1 MKSYNHLNLQ
11 QKLWKVR
18 KRIPALV
25 KKRYSEDVDYE
36 FIRIDD
42 IHKFL
47 TPALN
52 KYGVNFEILEETP
65 TKRDANGNPIYLV
78 QENGCWIYESDL
90 LVGWVNADRPEEQE
104 TACIHAVGT
113 HEMPEK
119 AKGTAW
125 TYAIK
130 HYLSNRFSINQGGD
144 DADFHDYSTVPMEE
158 DPEKKKE
165 KPKKEYSEPGEQRKG
180 KATSGDSKGQIE
192 GAVREKR
199 LQGVSETKQEIRF
212 PSLDETYPKNPG
224 RSAADQP
231 EECGRKT
238 QEMKPVETGHEEKTL
253 AVQNPGTEHTE
264 KNPGTA
270 DKKVQIQNIAEQKR
284 EVKTTRK
291 EDSIKN
297 GQKTAEPAAAEEADE
312 VTGQISFETMLQESE
327 DVPMEAGT
335 EEPVK
340 TADMADDGF
349 VEIPPDE
356 EIPFTEDGTD
366 EKEDDFFQA
375 LMEDMSGQ
383 DEPSSDGMT
392 VEEARKVEC
401 TMGLFMGK
409 PLGDAMDAGES
420 GRKALEWIAKRYSGD
435 NVTLKEAAKLLLDV
449 MDSSDSQ
456 KAA

>member
-65 TKRDANGNPIYLV
+65 TKRDVNGNPVYLV

-90 LVGWVNADRPEEQE
+90 LVGWVNADRPKEQE

-165 KPKKEYSEPGEQRKG
+165 KPKKEYSESGKQRKG
-180 KATSGDSKGQIE
+180 KNVPQ
-192 GAVREKR
+192 REDRKN
-199 LQGVSETKQEIRF
+199 GSVSRHISEARQEISF
-212 PSLDETYPKNPG
+212 PSLDETHPENPPQ
-224 RSAADQP
+224 STADQA
-231 EECGRKT
+231 EDRGRKV
-238 QEMKPVETGHEEKTL
+238 QETKSVGAGQEEKIL
-253 AVQNPGTEHTE
+253 PGQNPGTGHTE
-264 KNPGTA
+264 KNPGVA
-270 DKKVQIQNIAEQKR
+270 DKKVQIQNIDGQK
-284 EVKTTRK
+284 K
-291 EDSIKN
+291 EDKEARNEDSVKI
-297 GQKTAEPAAAEEADE
+297 GQKTEEPAAAEETDE
-312 VTGQISFETMLQESE
+312 VKGQISFETMLQENGDAST
-327 DVPMEAGT
+327 EAGA
-335 EEPVK
+335 EEGVR
-340 TADMADDGF
+340 TADTADDGF
-349 VEIPPDE
+349 VEVASDE

-375 LMEDMSGQ
+375 LMEDMGGQ
-383 DEPSSDGMT
+383 GEPDSDGMT

-420 GRKALEWIAKRYSGD
+420 GRKALDWIAKRYSGD
-435 NVTLKEAAKLLLDV
+435 NVILKEAAQLLLDV
-449 MDSSDSQ
+449 MDSSDRQ